1 VNRTSRARPDRTAI
15 GAQHD
20 DAGGADPPDP
30 GSPNR
35 ETVRARATP
44 PTRVEGLPPL
54 PPEFEQTLEAGL
66 GKAGLELSEDQ
77 RRRLADHARLL
88 MAWTGAVNLT
98 AIRDPEAV
106 ARLHV
111 LDSLGGVP
119 LLRRMAA
126 DRFLDIGSGGGYPGL
141 VLATATPADAR
152 LVDSIGKKAAFLEV
166 VVEALGLQDRV
177 LIDRRRVEDIAA
189 EPAQRERWPAVTARA
204 VGSLAEL
211 AELAFPLLRPGG
223 ALLAWKRDPMAPELD
238 AARRAMRA
246 LGGGSLVIHDQGVAT
261 LPGHVIVA
269 LTKAGPTPV
278 GFPRDPARRK
288 RRPW

>member
-1 VNRTSRARPDRTAI
+1 MNRTSRARPDRTTI

-35 ETVRARATP
+35 ETDRARATP

-54 PPEFEQTLEAGL
+54 PPEFERTLEAGL
-66 GKAGLELSEDQ
+66 GSTGIELSETQQ
-77 RRRLADHARLL
+77 RLLTDHARLL
-88 MAWTGAVNLT
+88 MAWTRSVNLT

-111 LDSLGGVP
+111 LDSIGGVP
-119 LLRRMAA
+119 LLRRLGA

-141 VLATATPADAR
+141 VLAVATPADAR
-152 LVDSIGKKAAFLEV
+152 LVDSIGKKAAFLEATV
-166 VVEALGLQDRV
+166 AALGLQDQV
-177 LIDRRRVEDIAA
+177 SVDRRRVEAIAA
-189 EPAQRERWPAVTARA
+189 DPSQHERWPVVTARA

-211 AELAFPLLRPGG
+211 VELAFPLLRPDGV
-223 ALLAWKRDPMAPELD
+223 LLAWKRDPTASELG

-246 LGGGSLVIHDQGVAT
+246 LGGGSIAIHDQGMAT
-261 LPGHVIVA
+261 LPGHVIAA
-269 LTKAGPTPV
+269 LTKAGPTPA

>member
-1 VNRTSRARPDRTAI
+1 MNRTSRARPDTTAI

-20 DAGGADPPDP
+20 DAGGAVPPDP
-30 GSPNR
+30 GPPNR
-35 ETVRARATP
+35 GAVRPRTTP
-44 PTRVEGLPPL
+44 PTRVEELPPL
-54 PPEFEQTLEAGL
+54 PAEFDRTVDAGL
-66 GKAGLELSEDQ
+66 ASLSLELSGTQ
-77 RRRLADHARLL
+77 RRLLADHARLL
-88 MAWTGAVNLT
+88 VAWTRSVNLT
-98 AIRDPEAV
+98 AIRDPEAI

-119 LLRRMAA
+119 LLRRLGA

-141 VLATATPADAR
+141 VLAVATPADAR
-152 LVDSIGKKAAFLEV
+152 LVDSIGKKATFLETAV
-166 VVEALGLQDRV
+166 AALGLGDRV
-177 LIDRRRVEDIAA
+177 AIDRRRVEDVAV
-189 EPAQRERWPAVTARA
+189 EPSQRERWPAVTARA

-211 AELAFPLLRPGG
+211 VELAFPLLRSGG
-223 ALLAWKRDPMAPELD
+223 VLLAWKRDPGAAELG

-246 LGGGSLVIHDQGVAT
+246 LGGGSLDVHHQGLAA

-269 LTKAGPTPV
+269 LTKASPTPD